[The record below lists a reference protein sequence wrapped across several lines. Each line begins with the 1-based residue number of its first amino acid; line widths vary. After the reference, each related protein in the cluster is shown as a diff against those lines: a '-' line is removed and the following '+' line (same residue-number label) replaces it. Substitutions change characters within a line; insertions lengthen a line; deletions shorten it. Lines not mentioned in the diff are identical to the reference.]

1 MVISNLI
8 GQSLGRYKIL
18 EQLGE
23 GGMATVY
30 KAYDSSLDRFV
41 AIKVIRTDQ
50 FAPSMLDEI
59 LKRFEREAKALAKLS
74 HPNIVHIHDYG
85 KYEGAPY
92 LVMEYLPSGTLKQ
105 RLGNPLSVKQSL
117 RLLLPIAQALA
128 YAHEHNIIHRDI
140 KPTNILLTENGLPML
155 SDFGIAKILESNE
168 TSSLT
173 GTGMS
178 IGTPEYMAP
187 EQWTGQSG
195 PQSDIYSLGVVLFE
209 MVTGRKP
216 YTADTPVGV
225 MLKQVKDPPPHPS
238 QFVSDLPE
246 GLENVILKALESRP
260 EDRYKSMNEFAA
272 DLEALAGGQTLL
284 PGLHQEGFQIG
295 KTLETTGE
303 TSLPTVP
310 VYKGAKSP
318 TKAKTEFPIP
328 PEIHGQR
335 SIKWKLWI
343 PIAGLVL
350 LLVIGLIFA
359 RSLIGLLPSTASS
372 AVIPPTT
379 GVKVLW
385 DTSRSSGTSTNGSAY
400 TPDGMYKSLAQ
411 SLLKDKFFISS
422 GDLTNL
428 NSYSILV
435 LSESPDNT
443 KIYTSNEADE
453 IEQFVRVSGHGLLI
467 MSDIPTYE
475 NLLDSVSS
483 RFSIG
488 LGELT
493 TNGPVSYSN
502 EPFFSGVT
510 SLKFLT
516 EGGILQVSSP
526 SQPAA
531 SDKAGNSVV
540 AFCECDSGRVM
551 VISDTNLWDNQG
563 INQADNLHFARN
575 VFQWLAKLSP

>member
-1 MVISNLI
+1 
-8 GQSLGRYKIL
+8 
-18 EQLGE
+18 
-23 GGMATVY
+23 
-30 KAYDSSLDRFV
+30 
-41 AIKVIRTDQ
+41 
-50 FAPSMLDEI
+50 
-59 LKRFEREAKALAKLS
+59 
-74 HPNIVHIHDYG
+74 
-85 KYEGAPY
+85 
-92 LVMEYLPSGTLKQ
+92 
-105 RLGNPLSVKQSL
+105 
-117 RLLLPIAQALA
+117 
-128 YAHEHNIIHRDI
+128 
-140 KPTNILLTENGLPML
+140 
-155 SDFGIAKILESNE
+155 
-168 TSSLT
+168 
-173 GTGMS
+173 
-178 IGTPEYMAP
+178 
-187 EQWTGQSG
+187 
-195 PQSDIYSLGVVLFE
+195 
-209 MVTGRKP
+209 
-216 YTADTPVGV
+216 
-225 MLKQVKDPPPHPS
+225 
-238 QFVSDLPE
+238 
-246 GLENVILKALESRP
+246 
-260 EDRYKSMNEFAA
+260 
-272 DLEALAGGQTLL
+272 
-284 PGLHQEGFQIG
+284 
-295 KTLETTGE
+295 
-303 TSLPTVP
+303 
-310 VYKGAKSP
+310 
-318 TKAKTEFPIP
+318 
-328 PEIHGQR
+328 
-335 SIKWKLWI
+335 
-343 PIAGLVL
+343 
-350 LLVIGLIFA
+350 
-359 RSLIGLLPSTASS
+359 
-372 AVIPPTT
+372 
-379 GVKVLW
+379 
-385 DTSRSSGTSTNGSAY
+385 
-400 TPDGMYKSLAQ
+400 MYKSLAQ